1 MCEVH
6 VFIQNEGAEEKLLES
21 VERVETVD
29 SRQVRM
35 KNIFGEE
42 KTVSGKIILF
52 DSNQNKILLQPA

>member
-6 VFIQNEGAEEKLLES
+6 VFIHKEGAEEKFMES
-21 VERVETVD
+21 VERVEAVD

-42 KTVSGKIILF
+42 KTVFGKIILF
-52 DSNQNKILLQPA
+52 DSNQNKILLQPV

>member
-6 VFIQNEGAEEKLLES
+6 VFIQNGGAEEKLMES
-21 VERVETVD
+21 VERVEAVD

-42 KTVSGKIILF
+42 KTVSGKIVLF
-52 DSNQNKILLQPA
+52 DSNQNKILLQPD

>member
-6 VFIQNEGAEEKLLES
+6 VFIQKEGTEEKLMES
-21 VERVETVD
+21 VERVEAVD